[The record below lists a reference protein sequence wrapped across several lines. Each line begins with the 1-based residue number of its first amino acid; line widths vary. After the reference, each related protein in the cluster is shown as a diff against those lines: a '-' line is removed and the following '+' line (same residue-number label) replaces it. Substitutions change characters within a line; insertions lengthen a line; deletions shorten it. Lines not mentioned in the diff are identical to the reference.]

1 MSLFLKYRNTTNGLD
16 IYRNCAIADRVK
28 TGITGI
34 MQTTENQMKSR
45 AIALGVISAILVSI
59 PSFGKVTAAVA
70 APKDFEPEEKITME
84 VYRSANP
91 AVVTIK
97 TTTSTGSGSIITPEG
112 LVITNE
118 HVIRDAKNG
127 NVQIINTEGKT
138 YNGQVLTVDRK
149 NDLAL
154 VRILSSNISSD
165 RFPTLSFADR
175 DRILVGQKVF
185 AIGSPFGL
193 SGTLTTGILSRVA
206 QNGDLQTDARL
217 NPGNSGGPLLNSR
230 SEIIGVNRAIFSPDG
245 RSNTGIGFAINA
257 AIAKEFITRSA
268 AFTQPIATS
277 NRTASL
283 PNPQTRLS
291 SSVPSQ
297 IAASPSIASNPS
309 AERHQL
315 GVILN
320 PANLTVY
327 EVHPNSLASRMGL
340 QRGDR
345 FVSLNGTLISNT
357 KQITDY
363 LDRRPAVALLTVAR
377 STGVTNYQIKF

>member
-1 MSLFLKYRNTTNGLD
+1 M
-16 IYRNCAIADRVK
+16 K
-28 TGITGI
+28 T
-34 MQTTENQMKSR
+34 R
-45 AIALGVISAILVSI
+45 AIALSVITALLVSI
-59 PSFGKVTAAVA
+59 PSFGRVAAVAA

-97 TTTSTGSGSIITPEG
+97 TTNSTGSGSIITPEG

-127 NVQIINTEGKT
+127 LVKIINTEGKT

-154 VRILSSNISSD
+154 VRINSSD
-165 RFPTLSFADR
+165 RFPTLVFADR
-175 DRILVGQKVF
+175 ENILVGQKVF

-206 QNGDLQTDARL
+206 TNGDLQTDARL

-230 SEIIGVNRAIFSPDG
+230 GEMIGVNKAILSPDG
-245 RSNTGIGFAINA
+245 RSNSGIGFATSA
-257 AIAKEFITRSA
+257 PIAKEFLTRSA
-268 AFTQPIATS
+268 AIIKPNTV
-277 NRTASL
+277 ASL
-283 PNPQTRLS
+283 PSSQTKTAPALSPQTTA
-291 SSVPSQ
+291 P
-297 IAASPSIASNPS
+297 AIASAQTAPQT
-309 AERHQL
+309 ARLTERPQL

-320 PANLTVY
+320 PASLTVY
-327 EVHPNSLASRMGL
+327 EVRPNSLASLMGL

-345 FVSLNGTLISNT
+345 LIGLNGAPISDA
-357 KQITDY
+357 KQIVDY
-363 LDRRPAVALLTVAR
+363 LAQRPSTAILTIAR
-377 STGVTNYQIKF
+377 NTGITNYQIKF